1 MGTGTLVDR
10 AAGQTIQDVFFNSIH
25 SSIKGDFVGR
35 DSSGSAILGQN
46 LGTNSIPWGSA
57 FITSLILNGSSVDA
71 SLLAAPQNRIVSGKA
86 RSASNQP
93 QFIDPNGA
101 AASFV
106 LEATTTNLIIDVNG
120 VTVTFAND
128 VTKSSLT
135 VGPSTTATALV
146 DDTDAADQESTKTW
160 GERFAEKETI
170 TVDTMGAEFQTFI
183 GQWVIV
189 EITGVATEYALVF
202 VKSATELTD
211 AYRGFF
217 TDSSSNPI
225 NRTGFTDGDT
235 ITVLST
241 GWVFAENDGATVDVS
256 YTNPIRSFTA
266 PSGPA
271 TGDYWLNFATNNWN
285 RYDGA
290 TFQIIN
296 RTLVG
301 VVGVD
306 SANCVAARS
315 FDFFAKYEDT
325 NNIELDIQSTSII
338 ENRNQSS
345 KINVYGNEF
354 DLGFNHETWNITT
367 DLAAS
372 TDMYNAS
379 EQASTDYYLFLKDTG
394 ETVLSDI
401 SPYFRPDL
409 IGYYHPH
416 NPWRCVGVAFNDSGS
431 DFSGIRFY
439 KFNSLNRKDLQNYR
453 ASDHAGFG
461 STNTVIPYYT
471 NIRQN
476 EGQNVSDIRND
487 STDGFS
493 ITAKEVCIVKAS
505 YSLNSPSSGSQTVGW
520 SINSSELTTQFN
532 GINDSN
538 RIIKSS
544 NSPTPGEN
552 YTFETSVNIRL
563 NINDVLRPHT
573 EGAIPSAT
581 QFQYINIVV
590 ESEN

>member
-1 MGTGTLVDR
+1 M
-10 AAGQTIQDVFFNSIH
+10 
-25 SSIKGDFVGR
+25 
-35 DSSGSAILGQN
+35 
-46 LGTNSIPWGSA
+46 
-57 FITSLILNGSSVDA
+57 
-71 SLLAAPQNRIVSGKA
+71 LAAPQNRIVSGKA

-135 VGPSTTATALV
+135 VGPSTTATCLV
-146 DDTDAADQESTKTW
+146 NDTDAADQESTKTW

-271 TGDYWLNFATNNWN
+271 TGDYWYDFANNVWK
-285 RYDGA
+285 RFDGA
-290 TFQIIN
+290 SFQIIN

-301 VVGVD
+301 IVGID

-315 FDFFAKYEDT
+315 FDFFFKYEDT

-394 ETVLSDI
+394 ETVISDI

-416 NPWRCVGVAFNDSGS
+416 NPWRCVGVVSNDSGS

-439 KFNSLNRKDLQNYR
+439 KFNSLNRKDVQTYR
-453 ASDHAGFG
+453 ASDHAGYG
-461 STNTVIPYYT
+461 STNTVIPFFT
-471 NIRQN
+471 NVRQN
-476 EGQNVSDIRND
+476 EGQDVATIEND
-487 STDGFS
+487 STNGFS
-493 ITAKEVCIVKAS
+493 ITAKEKCIVKAL
-505 YSLNSPSSGSQTVGW
+505 YSINSPTGGGTSSGW
-520 SINSSELTTQFN
+520 SLNSSELTTQF
-532 GINDSN
+532 ISIIAAD
-538 RIIKSS
+538 RIMQTG
-544 NSPTPGEN
+544 NSPIAGEQL
-552 YTFETSVNIRL
+552 TFNTVVNIRL
-563 NINDVLRPHT
+563 NIGETLRPHT
-573 EGAIPSAT
+573 DGAVPNSAA
-581 QFQYINIVV
+581 FSYMNILI
-590 ESEN
+590 EAEA